1 VVEADLKGDG
11 RDALAGLVGQEL
23 LARLHQS
30 RGLQIADRRGA
41 RIFPEPGAK
50 FVGRDAGNLAQF
62 VQRNLVL
69 AMILDVT
76 HRPLHVGRH
85 QLEEIARDFIGVI
98 VLVMHQKGTDQR
110 QLSSFPTLG

>member
-23 LARLHQS
+23 LARLHPS
-30 RGLQIADRRGA
+30 RGLQIAHRRGA
-41 RIFPEPGAK
+41 RIFAEPRAML
-50 FVGRDAGNLAQF
+50 VGRDAGNLAQF